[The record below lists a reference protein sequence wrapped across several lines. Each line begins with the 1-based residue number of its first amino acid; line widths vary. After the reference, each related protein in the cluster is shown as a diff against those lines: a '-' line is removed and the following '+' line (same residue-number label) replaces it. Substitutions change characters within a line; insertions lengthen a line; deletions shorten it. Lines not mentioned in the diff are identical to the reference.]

1 MATYE
6 ENGTSI
12 IYLSKETG
20 LHSLVRIPREYIGKI
35 KVCTITL
42 DTLLRKFN
50 VDRVD
55 WIKIDVEGAELAVLK
70 GVSHV
75 LEVTKNLIME
85 VWYEDANGV
94 FDLLKSKGYKVTVL
108 AKYAKENFYILAKRQ
123 M

>member
-70 GVSHV
+70 GASHV
-75 LEVTKNLIME
+75 LEAAKNLIIE
-85 VWYEDANGV
+85 ASYENANGV

-108 AKYAKENFYILAKRQ
+108 AKYGKENFYILTKRQ